1 MKIIGLTG
9 GIASGKSTA
18 GRMIRAAGVDVIDAD
33 VLAREV
39 VLPQTRALKAIVDE
53 FGAGVVGADGALDRK
68 ALGAIVFGDD
78 DARRRLNAIVHPAIA
93 MLAQEKLAALRDAG
107 KGVVVYEAP
116 LLFEN
121 KLEGMCDATILVAV
135 PDGVQLARV
144 MARDQLDAAA
154 ARARIAS
161 QMPQDEKRK
170 RATHVVDNDADLATL
185 AARLS
190 VAFSAAVGAPFVLV
204 PQAS

>member
-18 GRMIRAAGVDVIDAD
+18 GRMIRGAGVDVIDAD

-39 VLPQTRALKAIVDE
+39 VLPQTATWQAVVDA
-53 FGAGVVGADGALDRK
+53 FGAGVVGADGGLDRK
-68 ALGAIVFGDD
+68 ALGAIVFGDAA
-78 DARRRLNAIVHPAIA
+78 ARRRLNAIVHPAIA
-93 MLAQEKLAALRDAG
+93 QLAQDKLAAVRDAG
-107 KGVVVYEAP
+107 KSVVVYEAP

-121 KLEGMCDATILVAV
+121 NLDAMCDATILIAV
-135 PDGVQLARV
+135 PDDVQRARV
-144 MARDQLDAAA
+144 MARDQLDDAA

-190 VAFSAAVGAPFVLV
+190 VAFSAAVGATFVLA
-204 PQAS
+204 PTT